1 MKHEYAEE
9 GDDHDG
15 EDDVGEVEERLA
27 PQHHVER
34 DVRRHGLRGRAQVPV
49 GPPGEP
55 HLVVVVLVEQQGL
68 ALDLA
73 VDEGLP

>member
-1 MKHEYAEE
+1 MKHEDAEE

-34 DVRRHGLRGRAQVPV
+34 DVRRHGLRGRAQVP
-49 GPPGEP
+49 EAQFNRF
-55 HLVVVVLVEQQGL
+55 VEISTDFSTEFL
-68 ALDLA
+68 MFL
-73 VDEGLP
+73 